1 VILDKNKSSGPDGI
15 SAKMLK
21 SVAHSIAPS
30 VSRLFNQSI
39 MTGCFPALWKVSNI
53 VPIPKKGDSVCPS
66 NYRPIY
72 LLPILSKVLEN
83 HIVKLLMEFLMV
95 KFLTLNGA
103 FSLDDQLP
111 LHYCL

>member
-1 VILDKNKSSGPDGI
+1 
-15 SAKMLK
+15 
-21 SVAHSIAPS
+21 
-30 VSRLFNQSI
+30 

-53 VPIPKKGDSVCPS
+53 VPTPKNGDNVCPS

-111 LHYCL
+111 LNYCL